1 MGRPP
6 RSDAGA
12 DGDERRSRAT
22 PWIRRSDVAVGPQ
35 GDTIARGANSE
46 DGYGTFP
53 PDVKEDTVPNAHAGG
68 AGEVSEMGEFGL
80 IEAVV
85 ARFAM
90 TPDVLLGPGDDAAVV
105 AAPDSRVVAT
115 MDLLVEGR
123 HFRRDWSTAHQVGR
137 KAAAQNLADIAAMGA
152 RPTAL
157 LVGLGCP
164 PDLPV
169 AWATGLADGLA
180 EECALVGATVVGG
193 DVVRSDHVV
202 VAVTALGDLEGR
214 PAVTRSGAQPGDVLA
229 VAGRLGWSAAGLA
242 VLSREFRSPRVLV
255 EAHKV
260 PTPPYAAGRA
270 AAVAGAT
277 SMIDVSDG
285 LLQDAGHVAAA
296 SGVVVE
302 IDTEKLIVDQP
313 LADAAAAFNADP
325 LEWVLRGGE
334 DHALLATFP
343 AGALLPDGFTAI
355 GRVSAGE
362 AGVLVDGVPATGAG
376 GHDHFRP

>member
-1 MGRPP
+1 MVVLLGRMLV
-6 RSDAGA
+6 RT
-12 DGDERRSRAT
+12 GDVRPGAT
-22 PWIRRSDVAVGPQ
+22 PWIVRSGIAAGSQ
-35 GDTIARGANSE
+35 GDTIARGRCSE
-46 DGYGTFP
+46 NGYGTLP
-53 PDVKEDTVPNAHAGG
+53 LEVKENTVPNVPAGG
-68 AGEVSEMGEFGL
+68 AGDVSALGEFGL
-80 IEAVV
+80 IGAVV
-85 ARFAM
+85 GRFAV

-123 HFRRDWSTAHQVGR
+123 HFRRDWSSAHDVGR
-137 KAAAQNLADIAAMGA
+137 KAAAQNLADVVAMGA

-169 AWATGLADGLA
+169 DWATGLADGLA

-214 PAVTRSGAQPGDVLA
+214 APVTRSGAQAGDVLA

-242 VLSREFRSPRVLV
+242 VLGRGFRSPRVLV

-260 PTPPYAAGRA
+260 PVPPYAAGPA

-277 SMIDVSDG
+277 AMVDVSDG
-285 LLQDAGHVAAA
+285 LLQDAGHVATA
-296 SGVVVE
+296 SGVVLE
-302 IDTEKLIVDQP
+302 IDTASLEVGQP

-343 AGALLPDGFTAI
+343 AGAALPDGFTAI

-362 AGVLVDGVPATGAG
+362 ASVLVDGIPATGLG
-376 GHDHFRP
+376 GHDHFRS